1 MTRRWRPARRWSS
14 FRTADGAGFP
24 IVAGSSPGMA
34 SRFALRECAHSIP
47 SSSLRKQGPMLR
59 PCGVSSTLWPIA
71 SIIRVSGILDRP
83 PERAMTVSA
92 VIPGRC
98 EASNPESRDSG
109 SGPSDHPGMTESQLS
124 VASLLTKPRVWRA
137 SIPDTTSR
145 PRGAMRP
152 SRAFI
157 SRPKRAW
164 GMPDARCT
172 RGLVC
177 ACSGRKH
184 TSNNEHTGI
193 TRHSRTQWF

>member
-1 MTRRWRPARRWSS
+1 MRALHFLLVPAK
-14 FRTADGAGFP
+14 AGTHTP
-24 IVAGSSPGMA
+24 A
-34 SRFALRECAHSIP
+34 
-47 SSSLRKQGPMLR
+47 
-59 PCGVSSTLWPIA
+59 CGVSSTLWPIA
-71 SIIRVSGILDRP
+71 SIIGVSRILDRP

-157 SRPKRAW
+157 SRPKGVGNAGCPLHPQPRVHLVLVESTRVTTSTPESPGIPARNGFNGFLRALP
-164 GMPDARCT
+164 GDRAVLPPSLAD
-172 RGLVC
+172 
-177 ACSGRKH
+177 
-184 TSNNEHTGI
+184 
-193 TRHSRTQWF
+193 

>member
-1 MTRRWRPARRWSS
+1 MRALHSLVVPAK
-14 FRTADGAGFP
+14 AGA
-24 IVAGSSPGMA
+24 
-34 SRFALRECAHSIP
+34 HT
-47 SSSLRKQGPMLR
+47 R

-71 SIIRVSGILDRP
+71 SIIHVSGILDRP

-157 SRPKRAW
+157 SRPQR
-164 GMPDARCT
+164 GRGECRMPAAPAAS
-172 RGLVC
+172 C
-177 ACSGRKH
+177 ALGIGRKH